1 MDDHEARTVGRT
13 SVAGGLVAAYW
24 LADGYVIGLPVAGL
38 AAMWNPWIVFAGAF
52 AVVLGINLVACRW
65 IDTAWSSWANGSSGA
80 RVERQLGKVRTTRLG
95 RATERW
101 IASDSD
107 ARYATAAALTC
118 AIVTVTLGRSLGGRP
133 LGGHRVRL
141 AALSYALFFAGLFTL
156 IGVLGGTAL
165 GAL

>member
-1 MDDHEARTVGRT
+1 MRGAGI
-13 SVAGGLVAAYW
+13 AGGLIAAYW
-24 LADGYVIGLPVAGL
+24 LADGYVIGLPVAG
-38 AAMWNPWIVFAGAF
+38 AAAVWNPWTVFLATV
-52 AVVLGINLVACRW
+52 AVVLPINLAACRW
-65 IDTAWSSWANGSSGA
+65 IDTAWSSWAGGSSGA
-80 RVERQLGKVRTTRLG
+80 RIEKQLAKVRATRLG

-118 AIVTVTLGRSLGGRP
+118 AIVTVTLGRSMGGQP
-133 LGGHRVRL
+133 LGRRRVWL

-156 IGVLGGTAL
+156 IGVLAGTAL